1 MQILQRNLDDEQRLI
16 AEGSD
21 ANLLVLAGPG
31 SGKTRLLTNVAAYR
45 LRVSQGDSW
54 RVCCL
59 TFTVEAARQLRSRL
73 RSPDLG
79 RISRHRTWAGNFH
92 QFSQS
97 LLRSYGHLL
106 DWPRTAGVIPPVD
119 AEALVSELA
128 VAFGMRNVSAKNILW
143 AISAQKGRRPVSVE
157 IDRRGESFIRLAEAY
172 QQRLREAGL
181 RDFDDLLLDALR
193 LLREHPAVRRI
204 VQDSFRHVF
213 VDELQ
218 DTSQV
223 QLDVLGALV
232 DDSPTRLFGVAD
244 ADQMI
249 YAWRDARPQNL
260 DEFQTR
266 FGAKVVSLGGNYR
279 CPPRIVRAA
288 TAVIRNNPDR
298 NQAVH
303 DLRSLVADSEGELW
317 EATAR
322 DEDDELELVGEA
334 IERCRRAGTELGNI
348 AVLAPYRFKFSRLWP
363 ILETRD
369 ISYVYI
375 GSEEMERCPIMR
387 VVRACLTGLANPDR
401 PLQVAAV
408 IDAANQAAG
417 REWLDEDSI
426 KRTVLVASQA
436 PPEQLHAIL
445 VNQLGL
451 ADFAGEAT
459 PSELRSRLK
468 RLRQML
474 GLAVTEEE
482 SVSSAMLADMVLFEW
497 SRLETAVLRSE
508 QAVKIMTTFNAKGL
522 EFDTVI
528 LPFCTKNLMPY
539 IPSGQ
544 RGNTHAWYEARRNF
558 YVALTRSTNRVV
570 FTRVTGLPRSIFLD
584 EIPVD
589 LLQTWS
595 R

>member
-1 MQILQRNLDDEQRLI
+1 
-16 AEGSD
+16 
-21 ANLLVLAGPG
+21 
-31 SGKTRLLTNVAAYR
+31 
-45 LRVSQGDSW
+45 
-54 RVCCL
+54 
-59 TFTVEAARQLRSRL
+59 
-73 RSPDLG
+73 
-79 RISRHRTWAGNFH
+79 
-92 QFSQS
+92 
-97 LLRSYGHLL
+97 
-106 DWPRTAGVIPPVD
+106 
-119 AEALVSELA
+119 
-128 VAFGMRNVSAKNILW
+128 
-143 AISAQKGRRPVSVE
+143 
-157 IDRRGESFIRLAEAY
+157 
-172 QQRLREAGL
+172 
-181 RDFDDLLLDALR
+181 
-193 LLREHPAVRRI
+193 
-204 VQDSFRHVF
+204 
-213 VDELQ
+213 
-218 DTSQV
+218 
-223 QLDVLGALV
+223 
-232 DDSPTRLFGVAD
+232 
-244 ADQMI
+244 
-249 YAWRDARPQNL
+249 
-260 DEFQTR
+260 
-266 FGAKVVSLGGNYR
+266 
-279 CPPRIVRAA
+279 
-288 TAVIRNNPDR
+288 
-298 NQAVH
+298 
-303 DLRSLVADSEGELW
+303 W

-322 DEDDELELVGEA
+322 DEDDELELVGEV

-348 AVLAPYRFKFSRLWP
+348 AVLAPYRFRFSGLWP

-417 REWLDEDSI
+417 REWLNEDSI

-445 VNQLGL
+445 VNQLSL

-468 RLRQML
+468 RFRQML

-584 EIPVD
+584 EIPAD